1 MFDFW
6 RVYISLHFDAVRSF
20 GPWGCWSNG
29 ACMAFFVSS
38 GFAPPCGSGCWL
50 CATCHIGVATTG
62 SVRRF
67 SLRCQLVSG
76 WRWYCF
82 HMTFSWSFH
91 QTNLAWKGLLEHLD
105 FYTRI
110 LQYFKSC
117 CSWLIC
123 FFLLWKWSILKLLCR
138 NAPLAQDSILPLIPV
153 TFWLLLLCGFWSQS
167 SHVLTEAILTAS
179 QGLQGLRSH
188 CMEAPQEAE
197 QLEQLEEAA
206 DDESDSR
213 WSV

>member
-1 MFDFW
+1 
-6 RVYISLHFDAVRSF
+6 
-20 GPWGCWSNG
+20 
-29 ACMAFFVSS
+29 MAFFVSS

-76 WRWYCF
+76 WRWYCS

-91 QTNLAWKGLLEHLD
+91 QTNLAWKGLLEHVH

-110 LQYFKSC
+110 LRYICYFKSC
-117 CSWLIC
+117 CSWLIS
-123 FFLLWKWSILKLLCR
+123 FFALEMEHSEVALSFLHFC
-138 NAPLAQDSILPLIPV
+138 AQDSILPLIPV
-153 TFWLLLLCGFWSQS
+153 TFWLLLLCCFWSQS

-188 CMEAPQEAE
+188 CIEAPPEPE
-197 QLEQLEEAA
+197 QRHEEPAK